1 MKSDKQGVEIDR
13 GLKLIVKSSM
23 IVFIGLFL
31 SKLLTYIYKII
42 IARYYGPEVY
52 GIFSLAF
59 MIVTLFVAFSSF
71 GFADGL
77 VRYISLFRGKK
88 DINKIKYFLKES
100 LIITIISGIISG
112 IILFLLS
119 EFIAVTLFHNSNLI
133 IFLKIF
139 AFLVPFYM
147 LANIFLGVL
156 LGYERVSDYSFI
168 SNIFQNLAKVVLIII
183 FIFIGLKNEAIIF
196 SYFIGVF
203 SMFLI
208 GYYICKYKLPEI
220 FVKSDLNDK
229 EKIKLKR
236 EFFSYSWPVLFL
248 SVINFIFSWTDS
260 FLIAYY
266 KDVFSVGLYNAAFSI
281 AALMGFVPEL
291 FRQIFLP
298 LITKEYSK
306 KNFEVIKQL
315 SKQSAKWIFMLNLP
329 VFLIL
334 FLFPGA
340 IINIL
345 FGPDFISSYNVLR
358 ILAVAGIF
366 SSFALLLT
374 NMILMTG
381 RSKIILWNL
390 LVFSALNIILN
401 VMLIPTMGINGAA
414 LATTISIILMNLI
427 LFIEVKHYTGLIPL
441 KSKMINIFLIS
452 FIPTIIVIILREVIK
467 NSTMNVVFTGV
478 FFFLLYFCLLLLS
491 NSFDKNDLMV
501 LKTIKNKFIKT

>member
-1 MKSDKQGVEIDR
+1 
-13 GLKLIVKSSM
+13 
-23 IVFIGLFL
+23 
-31 SKLLTYIYKII
+31 
-42 IARYYGPEVY
+42 
-52 GIFSLAF
+52 
-59 MIVTLFVAFSSF
+59 
-71 GFADGL
+71 
-77 VRYISLFRGKK
+77 
-88 DINKIKYFLKES
+88 
-100 LIITIISGIISG
+100 
-112 IILFLLS
+112 
-119 EFIAVTLFHNSNLI
+119 
-133 IFLKIF
+133 
-139 AFLVPFYM
+139 M

-414 LATTISIILMNLI
+414 LATTISIILMNLV
-427 LFIEVKHYTGLIPL
+427 LFIE
-441 KSKMINIFLIS
+441 
-452 FIPTIIVIILREVIK
+452 IK
-467 NSTMNVVFTGV
+467 
-478 FFFLLYFCLLLLS
+478 
-491 NSFDKNDLMV
+491 DD
-501 LKTIKNKFIKT
+501 